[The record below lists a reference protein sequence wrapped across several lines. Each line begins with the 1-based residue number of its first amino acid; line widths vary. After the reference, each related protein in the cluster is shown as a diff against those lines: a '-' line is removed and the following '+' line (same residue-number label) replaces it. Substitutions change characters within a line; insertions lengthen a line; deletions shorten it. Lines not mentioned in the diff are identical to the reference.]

1 MANWNRRSRVSQNRN
16 RRQSQRRSNRRG
28 GAPPTAPPPP
38 PAPEVRPD
46 FLKGKKMTGPDN
58 TGHSI
63 CPPLSEQDCV
73 KVKPCSW
80 VKGSGRSAGYCRR
93 RSDRDSTMHST
104 TAKYNEMTAA
114 LDATRAT
121 KLKELY
127 ESSESEDDSTVS
139 VSSVSSQESVD
150 EPVRVP
156 TASAARAAS
165 SASVAS
171 AASSAVSRSSSS
183 RKSPT
188 PAQLRRASAKASG
201 EKYVPTKAPNA
212 PKGCVQKDYVLKNKL
227 GTSYTS
233 SRCIDSKD
241 PSVNDVV
248 NCMINPETNKC
259 KRVVRE

>member
-1 MANWNRRSRVSQNRN
+1 
-16 RRQSQRRSNRRG
+16 
-28 GAPPTAPPPP
+28 
-38 PAPEVRPD
+38 
-46 FLKGKKMTGPDN
+46 
-58 TGHSI
+58 
-63 CPPLSEQDCV
+63 
-73 KVKPCSW
+73 
-80 VKGSGRSAGYCRR
+80 
-93 RSDRDSTMHST
+93 
-104 TAKYNEMTAA
+104 MTAA
-114 LDATRAT
+114 LDATRAA

-127 ESSESEDDSTVS
+127 ESSGSEDDSTVS
-139 VSSVSSQESVD
+139 VSSQESLD

-171 AASSAVSRSSSS
+171 SASSAVSRSSSS

>member
-16 RRQSQRRSNRRG
+16 KRQSQKRSNRRG
-28 GAPPTAPPPP
+28 GAPPAAPPPP
-38 PAPEVRPD
+38 PASQVRPD
-46 FLKGKKMTGPDN
+46 FLKGKKMTSPDN

-63 CPPLSEQDCV
+63 CPPLAEQDCL

-104 TAKYNEMTAA
+104 SEQYNKMTAA
-114 LDATRAT
+114 LDAKRAS

-127 ESSESEDDSTVS
+127 ESEDESNAS
-139 VSSVSSQESVD
+139 VSSEESLN

-156 TASAARAAS
+156 SASAARAV
-165 SASVAS
+165 VAS
-171 AASSAVSRSSSS
+171 AASSAQSSPVSRSSSS

-201 EKYVPTKAPNA
+201 VKYVPTKAPNA
-212 PKGCVQKDYVLKNKL
+212 PKGCVQKDYVLRNKL
-227 GTSYTS
+227 GTSYST

-241 PSVNDVV
+241 PSVNDEV
-248 NCMINPETNKC
+248 NCMVNPETNKC